1 MQLDFAVLVFL
12 GLASVPL
19 LILHHTVWPDYPDI
33 CMSQTP
39 TPDNDVVELALDFA
53 GLSITVRGSSDS
65 ATSFV
70 RGLASGSPSA
80 ASSINPPSTS
90 GYSAVTPAASSATPA
105 LSLPVTE
112 TRSSIEE
119 SFPPVPANWLRAA
132 RNLTGGGVSGEERV
146 SRAWRA
152 GCWARAVLDNRI
164 GSPNRS
170 SACRLQN
177 RYWVVVYCRGLE
189 TPKVYTSSR
198 AFFNAVGRIEGSD
211 TLCHGFASATEA
223 ETYLEAAGFPF
234 PLSLN

>member
-1 MQLDFAVLVFL
+1 
-12 GLASVPL
+12 
-19 LILHHTVWPDYPDI
+19 
-33 CMSQTP
+33 MSQTP

-65 ATSFV
+65 ATSFI
-70 RGLASGSPSA
+70 RGLASTSPSA
-80 ASSINPPSTS
+80 ASSSHLPGTPGTT
-90 GYSAVTPAASSATPA
+90 GYSPVTSVAAPSAPVLPLPAA
-105 LSLPVTE
+105 E
-112 TRSSIEE
+112 TRSSIEG
-119 SFPPVPANWLRAA
+119 SFPPVPSNWLRAA

-152 GCWARAVLDNRI
+152 GCWVKAVLDNRI

-177 RYWVVVYCRGLE
+177 RYWVVVYCRGLPD

-211 TLCHGFASATEA
+211 TLRHGFASATEA
-223 ETYLEAAGFPF
+223 EVYLEAAGFAF